1 MSSTF
6 SGLYIGKSGVQAAR
20 AALNIT
26 GQNMTNA
33 NTDGYTRQ
41 RVDQSALSPAAMNM
55 LYAAAAGSYTGQGT
69 GITGIEQLRDQFLDS
84 EYRTQNAVSGDTST
98 QVTALNDIET
108 ALDESTTDGVSAAF
122 SALIKQME
130 GLTSSGSST
139 TYTESTLKEAASLF
153 ATKLNTAAGD
163 IDKIWKQQ
171 YSYLTTYG
179 TDKVNTLLKSIAGL
193 SDTIKSAQISGQP
206 ALELL
211 DERNKDIDELSQYV
225 SIKTVESKTDVGA
238 GKSVDT
244 LSIVLAD
251 PSGNALSNGAYKLVD
266 GDQYAS
272 FSVDPPSNVTPYRSV
287 NIDLGGLVKD
297 GSAPAVQAGIDPSLF
312 SKGKLTSTIS
322 TTYDFTLNNG
332 SPVSVTIAGSK
343 DETIQDFAKGIQSAL
358 SDKGI
363 TGVTVGATSDGNYLT
378 FAPASGTTLSVAPD
392 TPGDTT
398 LGFSFTASDSVQV
411 LNPVLQTGE
420 FSGYLKLLNQNGEF
434 DSTTDFRGIG
444 YYRQM
449 LDKVAQNFAD
459 VMNKQN
465 STDDAG
471 TNKPLF
477 TNASGQS
484 GNDISGNPYID
495 AGNIR
500 ISSNWGAG
508 YLTTS
513 KGAPN
518 AGDKATGSN
527 TNVSAMLTALNATSY
542 KLTTGSKNLFTG
554 TVQESVSNISLSLGQ
569 DIGGIQSQDDTNYN
583 MLSNIETRRQ
593 ALSSVDINEEA
604 INLTVYN
611 QALTAAARFTTTIDE
626 CLSTIINNMG
636 VAGK

>member
-20 AALNIT
+20 AALNVT
-26 GQNMTNA
+26 GQNITNA

-84 EYRTQNAVSGDTST
+84 EYRTQAAVSGSTST
-98 QVTALNDIET
+98 QVSALNDIET

-122 SALIKQME
+122 SDLIKQME

-153 ATKLNTAAGD
+153 ATKLNSAASD
-163 IDKIWKQQ
+163 IDTTWSQQ
-171 YSYLTTYG
+171 YNYLTNYG

-211 DERNKDIDELSQYV
+211 DQRNSAIDELSQYV
-225 SIKTVESKTDVGA
+225 SVKVEESPTDVGG

-251 PSGNALSNGAYKLVD
+251 SSGNALDGGAYKLVD
-266 GDQYAS
+266 GNQYAN
-272 FSVDPPSNVTPYRSV
+272 FSVSPSANAAPYTQ
-287 NIDLGGLVKD
+287 IDINLGGLTKD
-297 GSAPAVQAGIDPSLF
+297 GSNIDVS
-312 SKGKLTSTIS
+312 SKPITTGTATDSTYTFQVGAATSTIDVVS
-322 TTYDFTLNNG
+322 TAADMKTLQADFQTAID
-332 SPVSVTIAGSK
+332 SSSIAGK
-343 DETIQDFAKGIQSAL
+343 
-358 SDKGI
+358 
-363 TGVTVGATSDGNYLT
+363 VTVGVSSDGTQLTFTPTDGSSLSISSAASPSTPANNILGITSATSTD
-378 FAPASGTTLSVAPD
+378 SGVEN
-392 TPGDTT
+392 
-398 LGFSFTASDSVQV
+398 SD
-411 LNPVLQTGE
+411 LQTGKLN
-420 FSGYLKLLNQNGEF
+420 GYLKLLNQNGEF
-434 DSTTDFRGIG
+434 DSVTDFRGIG
-444 YYRQM
+444 YYRKM
-449 LDKVAQNFAD
+449 LDTVAQNFAT
-459 VMNKQN
+459 VMNKLN

-477 TNASGQS
+477 TNSDGTTSG
-484 GNDISGNPYID
+484 ID

-500 ISSNWGAG
+500 ISSDWTAG

-513 KGAPN
+513 KSASN
-518 AGDKATGSN
+518 AGDNASGSN
-527 TNVSAMLTALNATSY
+527 TNVSAMLTALTTTSY
-542 KLTTGSKNLFTG
+542 TLKSSYRNLFSG
-554 TVQESVSNISLSLGQ
+554 SMQESVSDISLTLGQ
-569 DIGGIQSQDDTNYN
+569 DIDSIQSQDDTNSN

-593 ALSSVDINEEA
+593 SLSSVDINEEA

-611 QALTAAARFTTTIDE
+611 QALSAAARFTTTVDE
-626 CLSTIINNMG
+626 CLNTIINNMG
-636 VAGK
+636 VAGT